1 MSTDE
6 LALEVRDL
14 SVSYDK
20 VPRAEVAAL
29 VVEPGRCAAI
39 VGESGSGKTT
49 VLLSSLGLLAGRT
62 ARVRGSVKIFGA
74 QMVGAR
80 QRNATQTRANSTGLI
95 MQTPVAALNPVLR
108 VGDFATR
115 VLRDRG
121 IASGDV
127 ADAWRAGMRRAQL
140 DERFADR
147 YPHELSGGQGQRVA
161 IALAIA
167 SGARLLFAD
176 EPTSALDLTHR
187 VEIIELLRSLRDQH
201 EIALVLVS
209 HDLSLV
215 RPLSDQILVME
226 QGRVVEQ
233 GETAEVLAQPRSAAG
248 QRLVGA
254 EARFPTEAVPA

>member
-1 MSTDE
+1 
-6 LALEVRDL
+6 
-14 SVSYDK
+14 
-20 VPRAEVAAL
+20 
-29 VVEPGRCAAI
+29 
-39 VGESGSGKTT
+39 
-49 VLLSSLGLLAGRT
+49 
-62 ARVRGSVKIFGA
+62 
-74 QMVGAR
+74 
-80 QRNATQTRANSTGLI
+80 
-95 MQTPVAALNPVLR
+95 
-108 VGDFATR
+108 
-115 VLRDRG
+115 
-121 IASGDV
+121 
-127 ADAWRAGMRRAQL
+127 MRRAQL